1 MPVFKRDREEQQQN
15 SRDHVVSEMKTR
27 VYKQAGLA
35 VTAILVTVVL
45 LFAMSTAWYSNVLE
59 AGSITFQAEKWELN
73 AGDLSTDGSS
83 VTAQPG
89 ARGIL
94 PVTYK
99 NTSDSIVNAYIGVSK
114 ENMTREL
121 QKRIYFYT
129 ETPYTVER
137 KGNSEGESKRE
148 TVSRRYLTNGTAAPY
163 TVLSRGQLTM
173 SDDFCS
179 VDTPIYWEWVYD
191 LLGYYVRVSSTPVSD
206 GSAVEME
213 YLRPIVY
220 DYDKATFDGNGNL
233 ATVDGMRADL
243 FLQELAETD
252 GYLNNFSESNSET
265 DSTGTKYYIVD
276 NESQASL
283 GYYTAIRLLTKQEIA
298 AANAWDT
305 EQGKNGTSFNDNDLK
320 ITITGETANI
330 EATPVNSS
338 EGLIEALQSKEG
350 GYFRLIGDL
359 ELTENI
365 QFSNKQQPIT
375 LDLGG
380 NTLTAANAGIMLRV
394 NSGAQLT
401 VLNGTVKA
409 SGDAGDIAFA
419 SLNGQLTLS
428 NVRVENT
435 GVAVYITDEYG
446 KSADPDSTVYITGST
461 LVGSATN
468 QPAVM
473 VLGNGTTTAQKTRCV
488 MEDTTIDA
496 PNYIGISGFGE
507 KINAGTEIQLRRC
520 TVTGKAAAIYHP
532 QDNSTLKAENTV
544 LSGSTGI
551 AVKGGSVYLDNCVV
565 TGSAAAAL
573 AGSFN
578 NNGFTDTGAAVYLEA
593 GYERDNIAVYITGEN
608 TKIIAA
614 KQEALLLYHDEKDT
628 NTRKA
633 RIAVS
638 GGTYG
643 SDVAEF
649 LLNTTL
655 ECAQAT
661 DENSNTVWIVRS
673 RSQTQNGN

>member
-191 LLGYYVRVSSTPVSD
+191 LLGYYVRVSSTPASD
-206 GSAVEME
+206 GSAVELE

-220 DYDKATFDGNGNL
+220 DYDKATFDENGNL
-233 ATVDGMRADL
+233 ATVNGEHFEI
-243 FLQELAETD
+243 FLQNLSEAD
-252 GYLNNFSESNSET
+252 GFLNIFTPNNPKEYADSNGRSVT
-265 DSTGTKYYIVD
+265 YYIVD
-276 NESQASL
+276 NENEKTL

-305 EQGKNGTSFNDNDLK
+305 EQGKNGASFINNLK
-320 ITITGETANI
+320 ITITGEAANVDI
-330 EATPVNSS
+330 INVGTTVELTN
-338 EGLIEALQSKEG
+338 ALQSENG
-350 GYFRLIGDL
+350 GYIRLSGNL

-365 QFSNKQQPIT
+365 TVSAKKPVI
-375 LDLGG
+375 LDLNGA
-380 NTLTAANAGIMLRV
+380 TLTGSATGGDLFTVGKGRE
-394 NSGAQLT
+394 LT
-401 VLNGTVKA
+401 VINGTIKN
-409 SGDAGDIAFA
+409 SAGNKTLFGVN
-419 SLNGQLTLS
+419 NGKLTVS
-428 NVRVENT
+428 NVTATAEGESQWGIYIQDNNGAT
-435 GVAVYITDEYG
+435 AQDGDSIVYITH
-446 KSADPDSTVYITGST
+446 STISTGLPT
-461 LVGSATN
+461 
-468 QPAVM
+468 VM
-473 VLGNGTTTAQKTRCV
+473 VIGNNTTTAQKTRCV
-488 MEDTTIDA
+488 IENSTLTSDYVAVCGNGQTV
-496 PNYIGISGFGE
+496 SG
-507 KINAGTEIQLRRC
+507 GTAIEIKDSII
-520 TVTGKAAAIYHP
+520 TGKYAAVYHP
-532 QDNSTLKAENTV
+532 QDNSTLHAENATFT
-544 LSGSTGI
+544 GNTGI

-608 TKIIAA
+608 SRITA
-614 KQEALLLYHDEKDT
+614 KKQQALLLYHDEKDT

-633 RIAVS
+633 RIAIS
-638 GGTYG
+638 GGTYS
-643 SDVAEF
+643 SDVTVYLAN
-649 LLNTTL
+649 LLFQCKVDDNGGTYTVTRK
-655 ECAQAT
+655 EAQ
-661 DENSNTVWIVRS
+661 SGS
-673 RSQTQNGN
+673 

>member
-129 ETPYTVER
+129 ETPYTVE
-137 KGNSEGESKRE
+137 NESKEE
-148 TVSRRYLTNGTAAPY
+148 TVARHYLTNGTAAPY
-163 TVLSRGQLTM
+163 TVLSMGQLTM

-179 VDTPIYWEWVYD
+179 VDTPIYWEWIYD
-191 LLGYYVRVSSTPVSD
+191 LLGYYVRVSSMAASD

-305 EQGKNGTSFNDNDLK
+305 EQGKNGASFINNLK
-320 ITITGETANI
+320 ITITGEAANVDI
-330 EATPVNSS
+330 INVGTTVELTN
-338 EGLIEALQSKEG
+338 ALQSENG
-350 GYFRLIGDL
+350 GYIRLSGNL

-365 QFSNKQQPIT
+365 TVSAKKPVI
-375 LDLGG
+375 LDLNGA
-380 NTLTAANAGIMLRV
+380 TLTGSATGGDLFTVGKGRE
-394 NSGAQLT
+394 LT
-401 VLNGTVKA
+401 VINGTIKN
-409 SGDAGDIAFA
+409 SAGNKTLFGVN
-419 SLNGQLTLS
+419 NGKLTVS
-428 NVRVENT
+428 NVTATAEGESQWGIYIQDNNGAT
-435 GVAVYITDEYG
+435 AQDGDSIVYITH
-446 KSADPDSTVYITGST
+446 STISTGLPT
-461 LVGSATN
+461 
-468 QPAVM
+468 VM
-473 VLGNGTTTAQKTRCV
+473 VIGNNTTTAQKTRCV
-488 MEDTTIDA
+488 IENSTLTSDYVAVCGNGQTV
-496 PNYIGISGFGE
+496 SG
-507 KINAGTEIQLRRC
+507 GTAIEIKDSII
-520 TVTGKAAAIYHP
+520 TGKYAAVYHP

-578 NNGFTDTGAAVYLEA
+578 KNGFTDTGAAVYLEA

>member
-83 VTAQPG
+83 VIAQPG

-94 PVTYK
+94 PVSYK
-99 NTSDSIVNAYIGVSK
+99 NTSESPLNIYVGVSK
-114 ENMTREL
+114 ENMARDL
-121 QKRIYFYT
+121 KKRVYFYT
-129 ETPYTVER
+129 ETPYTVE
-137 KGNSEGESKRE
+137 NESKKE
-148 TVSRRYLTNGTAAPY
+148 TVARRYLTNGTAAPY

-191 LLGYYVRVSSTPVSD
+191 LLGYYVRVSSTPASD
-206 GSAVEME
+206 GSVVEME

-233 ATVDGMRADL
+233 ATVDGEHFEK
-243 FLQELAETD
+243 FLLKLSETD
-252 GYLNNFSESNSET
+252 GYLNIFTENNAIQ
-265 DSTGTKYYIVD
+265 DSTTGAKYYIVD
-276 NESQASL
+276 SDNQDAL

-330 EATPVNSS
+330 EATEVNNSDDLVAALKS
-338 EGLIEALQSKEG
+338 EAG
-350 GYFRLIGDL
+350 GYIRLQGDL
-359 ELTENI
+359 NLTQGI
-365 QFSNKQQPIT
+365 QLNQTQPIT

-380 NTLTAANAGIMLRV
+380 NTLTAESGISTMFLV

-401 VLNGTVKA
+401 VLNGSVK
-409 SGDAGDIAFA
+409 GTGAGNIAFA

-461 LVGSATN
+461 LTGSSTN

-488 MEDTTIDA
+488 MEDTTIKA
-496 PNYIGISGFGE
+496 PNYIGISGFGDR
-507 KINAGTEIQLRRC
+507 INSGTDIQIRRC
-520 TVTGKAAAIYHP
+520 TISGK
-532 QDNSTLKAENTV
+532 
-544 LSGSTGI
+544 
-551 AVKGGSVYLDNCVV
+551 
-565 TGSAAAAL
+565 SAAVSP
-573 AGSFN
+573 AG
-578 NNGFTDTGAAVYLEA
+578 
-593 GYERDNIAVYITGEN
+593 
-608 TKIIAA
+608 
-614 KQEALLLYHDEKDT
+614 
-628 NTRKA
+628 
-633 RIAVS
+633 
-638 GGTYG
+638 
-643 SDVAEF
+643 
-649 LLNTTL
+649 
-655 ECAQAT
+655 
-661 DENSNTVWIVRS
+661 
-673 RSQTQNGN
+673 